1 MKALTLGTLSVVA
14 LITSCGKSDE
24 ERKERKERKANTL
37 TSAEVMAS
45 AETQSQILNESH

>member
-14 LITSCGKSDE
+14 LITSFGKSDE
-24 ERKERKERKANTL
+24 ERKERKANTL